1 MLGWDEKVEG
11 EKKKKEKKKFIV
23 FSRILASQIDII

>member
-11 EKKKKEKKKFIV
+11 LRGKKKKKEKKKFSV
-23 FSRILASQIDII
+23 FFFWRVK

>member
-11 EKKKKEKKKFIV
+11 EKKKKEKKKFSV
-23 FSRILASQIDII
+23 SRILASQIDII

>member
-11 EKKKKEKKKFIV
+11 EKKKKEKKKFSV
-23 FSRILASQIDII
+23 FSWRVK